1 MAVVIRTK
9 RGKEVTLLNP
19 SEKGNKFAN
28 ELRNNCKYTNGGL
41 FKLDKN
47 GQYIKL
53 NDAERAYRAGYLAA
67 QKDSAK
73 AFKHN
78 KNKKSRSI
86 VPIDY

>member
-1 MAVVIRTK
+1 MAVVVKTR

-28 ELRNNCKYTNGGL
+28 ELRNNCKQTNDGH
-41 FKLDKN
+41 FKLN
-47 GQYIKL
+47 RHGQCIEL

-67 QKDSAK
+67 QKDSAN

-78 KNKKSRSI
+78 RKKKGRQI

>member
-1 MAVVIRTK
+1 MAVIVKTR

-67 QKDSAK
+67 QKDSAN

-78 KNKKSRSI
+78 RKKKGRQI